1 VDYICSIVLVFASL
15 GVVVA
20 NLIHTSVVTWM
31 NPEKILDFG
40 WRVAFVGSGLIVFH
54 CYYFARNTL
63 KEPLIFREMQQS
75 QKTDGN
81 AIHKIAKHY
90 KSLLICVFLP
100 KRVLPPTGEFWLPIF
115 PLIVL
120 LFLVISIGIAIGN
133 IAGGIIADKLGI
145 RKAYLFYRILM
156 AAIRMPT
163 FYYALKNSTPI
174 IHLLIAMGILAFLT
188 GFMNS
193 AAQYLASSLFPAE
206 IRFSGVAICQSLGM
220 VFLLA
225 LHPFMSA
232 F

>member
-1 VDYICSIVLVFASL
+1 MGTPINTVDYICSIVLVFASL

-90 KSLLICVFLP
+90 KSLLICVFF
-100 KRVLPPTGEFWLPIF
+100 TQA
-115 PLIVL
+115 
-120 LFLVISIGIAIGN
+120 GIASYW
-133 IAGGIIADKLGI
+133 GILV
-145 RKAYLFYRILM
+145 AYL
-156 AAIRMPT
+156 PT
-163 FYYALKNSTPI
+163 YCA
-174 IHLLIAMGILAFLT
+174 AFL
-188 GFMNS
+188 S
-193 AAQYLASSLFPAE
+193 HIYWYCH
-206 IRFSGVAICQSLGM
+206 R
-220 VFLLA
+220 
-225 LHPFMSA
+225 
-232 F
+232 